1 MKRLLLLFVL
11 CYAATTMSQVK
22 IGDNPTTINS
32 NSVLE
37 LESTNKGFLPPRI
50 ALNDK
55 SSIAPL
61 TGTVTAGMLVYSTG
75 GTLADGY
82 YYWNGTAW
90 RLVSTVG
97 LNTVTKS
104 ASTTLL
110 KTETMVL
117 ASNDIT
123 LTLPAVT
130 ASDNGWE
137 MTIKNVGTHV
147 HLVTVVGS
155 SSATIDGKANSR
167 LTRYQSHTYVAS
179 G

>member
-1 MKRLLLLFVL
+1 MKRLIPLLLL
-11 CYAATTMSQVK
+11 CYATTTMSQVK

-82 YYWNGTAW
+82 YYWN
-90 RLVSTVG
+90 
-97 LNTVTKS
+97 
-104 ASTTLL
+104 
-110 KTETMVL
+110 
-117 ASNDIT
+117 
-123 LTLPAVT
+123 
-130 ASDNGWE
+130 
-137 MTIKNVGTHV
+137 
-147 HLVTVVGS
+147 
-155 SSATIDGKANSR
+155 
-167 LTRYQSHTYVAS
+167 
-179 G
+179 